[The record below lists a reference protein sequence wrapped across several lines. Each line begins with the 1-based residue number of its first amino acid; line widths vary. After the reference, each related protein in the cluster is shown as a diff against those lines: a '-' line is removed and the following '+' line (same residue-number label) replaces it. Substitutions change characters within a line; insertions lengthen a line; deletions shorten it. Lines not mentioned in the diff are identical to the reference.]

1 MFKTLV
7 LTAGLSLISMT
18 AHAANFSLSGKTLTY
33 SGDVETGDG
42 ERLGK
47 YLENYDIDRIVLDS
61 NGGAAMEGYALG
73 YALWGF
79 EGVVAVET
87 KCLSACGTAFL
98 AATNKEI
105 TGVVGYHVAWSQ
117 SEQPT
122 NDAMKS
128 GQILGLI
135 NTNYILDMGYTVQFG
150 WLSTVYTSMDTF
162 FVFTS
167 VADLEAFKG
176 NYDDFLEL
184 PERWVADHVAGPQR
198 LQMLIGGF

>member
-7 LTAGLSLISMT
+7 LAASLSLVSIT
-18 AHAANFSLSGKTLTY
+18 AQAANFTVSGKTLTY
-33 SGDVETGDG
+33 SGDVETGDSDTMI
-42 ERLGK
+42 R

-73 YALWGF
+73 YALSGF

-128 GQILGLI
+128 GQVLGLI
-135 NTNYILDMGYTVQFG
+135 NANYLLNVGYTFQFG
-150 WLSTVYTSMDTF
+150 WLSTVYTAMDTF
-162 FVFTS
+162 LVFTS
-167 VADLEAFKG
+167 VADLESFKG
-176 NYDDFLEL
+176 DYDDFVEL
-184 PERWVADHVAGPQR
+184 PDRWVADHVAGPQR
-198 LQMLIGGF
+198 LQMLIQGF